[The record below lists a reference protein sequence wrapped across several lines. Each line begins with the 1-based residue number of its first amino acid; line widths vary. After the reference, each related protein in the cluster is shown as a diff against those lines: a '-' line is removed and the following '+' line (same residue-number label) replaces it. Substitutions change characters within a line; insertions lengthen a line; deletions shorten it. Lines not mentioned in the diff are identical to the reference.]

1 MPVIDYGKLIDEEKM
16 RRDSAISIAE
26 AQRAREIEVVAL
38 FRNVE
43 IDLGKEMARA
53 NAELKKRAEP
63 TITGPFRPVKDGET
77 IELAFGTRNPCC
89 RLSLQNTD
97 PAIGWSRIHVE
108 LLNESGAQ
116 IAQTDFVIEGEATN
130 LKVYRALVEGFPD
143 HSAEIS
149 SAEVAR
155 EIVPGI
161 LRGRFA

>member
-1 MPVIDYGKLIDEEKM
+1 MIDYGKLIDEETR
-16 RRDSAISIAE
+16 RRDSAISMAA

-53 NAELKKRAEP
+53 NEELKKRAAP
-63 TITGPFRPVKDGET
+63 TITGPFRPIKDGET
-77 IELAFGTRNPCC
+77 IELAFGAQNPRC

-116 IAQTDFVIEGEATN
+116 IAQTDFVIEGEATG

-143 HSAEIS
+143 RTSEVS
-149 SAEVAR
+149 PAEVAR

-161 LRGRFA
+161 IRGRFA